1 MDEKLLASLSVI
13 TAEEQ
18 RILNGENSIDRD
30 LYMQSCGDVI
40 NSKKLLD
47 AGKLIT
53 HRPHTRFIHFPRHTH
68 DYVEMVYM
76 CNGRSEHIVNGKKV
90 CLECG
95 ELLLLN
101 QFASHEVCKVG
112 EKDVAVNFII
122 LPEFFSQTIK
132 DIGEEET
139 PLRRFLVDC
148 LCDYDSKP
156 GYLHFR
162 VSQVKSIQNLLENLL
177 YTLMGEIGTKRR
189 ISSMTMSL
197 LFLELMAHTDALAIP
212 ASEPN
217 DVFQVLAYVEANYA
231 SGTLSEIAMQLHRDV
246 PWLSREIKRK
256 TGKNFTQLVQEKRLA
271 QAAFLLKNTGR
282 KVSDIA
288 ESVGYENV
296 SYFHRL
302 FFESFHCSPKTYRDA
317 E

>member
-13 TAEEQ
+13 TTEEQ
-18 RILNGENSIDRD
+18 RILGGENTIDRD
-30 LYMQSCGDVI
+30 LYMQSCVDVI
-40 NSKKLLD
+40 NGKKLLD

-53 HRPHTRFIHFPRHTH
+53 HRPHTRFIHFPKHTH

-76 CNGRSEHIVNGKKV
+76 CSGRSEHIVNGEKV
-90 CLECG
+90 SLECG
-95 ELLLLN
+95 ELLILN
-101 QFASHEVCKVG
+101 QFATHEVCKV
-112 EKDVAVNFII
+112 EERDVAVNFII

-156 GYLHFR
+156 GYLHFC
-162 VSQVKSIQNLLENLL
+162 VSQVKSIQNLIENLL
-177 YTLMGEIGTKRR
+177 QTLMGDSGPKRR

-212 ASEPN
+212 ASEPT
-217 DVFQVLAYVEANYA
+217 DVFRVLAYVESNYA
-231 SGTLSEIAMQLHRDV
+231 RATLSEIAKQLHRDV
-246 PWLSREIKRK
+246 AWLSREIKRK

-271 QAAFLLKNTGR
+271 QAAFLLKNTSR
-282 KVSDIA
+282 KVSDISA
-288 ESVGYENV
+288 SVGYENV

-302 FFESFHCSPKTYRDA
+302 FFEGFCCSPKKYRDA